1 MLVVLLIVFWIS
13 NVFGLSIT
21 EETLFVEMRIWCI
34 KIHTVHYLLCY
45 HWVDASAGG
54 LLVPEGIHKP
64 SFV

>member
-1 MLVVLLIVFWIS
+1 M
-13 NVFGLSIT
+13 FGLSFT

-34 KIHTVHYLLCY
+34 KIHTVHFLLCN